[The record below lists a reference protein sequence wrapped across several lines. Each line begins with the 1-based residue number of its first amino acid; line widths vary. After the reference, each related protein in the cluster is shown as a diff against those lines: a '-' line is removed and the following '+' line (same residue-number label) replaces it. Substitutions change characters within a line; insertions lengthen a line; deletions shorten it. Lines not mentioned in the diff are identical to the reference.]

1 MTPTRTCTC
10 RKCGKVYDAPFQA
23 RHRLLCGDSTKAE
36 DVARVMGGEKA
47 DMCFTSPPY
56 GQQRDYT
63 DASKEHTS
71 DWDKLMRGVFCNLPM
86 SDAGQVLVNL
96 GLIHKDGEWWPY
108 WDTWI
113 EWMRSQGWRRFGWYV
128 WDKLN
133 GAIGDWGGRLR
144 PAHEW
149 IFHFCKQSEAARKT
163 VKCKMAGEIQQATAL
178 RKNNGAMSHRTQ
190 AGQPIA
196 SHKVMDSVIRVAP
209 AIGGVDGHPAPFS
222 VGLAVAIIDAW
233 PGNIYEPF
241 CGSGTII
248 IAAEQLGRRCSCIEI
263 APQYVDVAVR
273 RWQEFTGKRAVLE
286 RTGDSPIPQGD
297 RQ

>member
-10 RKCGKVYDAPFQA
+10 RKCGKVYDAPVQA
-23 RHRLLCGDSTKAE
+23 RHRLLCGDSTKSG

-47 DMCFTSPPY
+47 GLCFTSPPY

-63 DASKEHTS
+63 DANKEHTS

-144 PAHEW
+144 PSHEW

-196 SHKVMDSVIRVAP
+196 SH
-209 AIGGVDGHPAPFS
+209 
-222 VGLAVAIIDAW
+222 
-233 PGNIYEPF
+233 
-241 CGSGTII
+241 
-248 IAAEQLGRRCSCIEI
+248 
-263 APQYVDVAVR
+263 
-273 RWQEFTGKRAVLE
+273 
-286 RTGDSPIPQGD
+286 
-297 RQ
+297 